1 MSFGPS
7 DRRQRY
13 RPADED
19 AASAR
24 EWTAY
29 SPRYSSTPGP
39 AVGTPVIEVSGAVE
53 DRVEQ
58 VWLPLLRGNGQRT
71 HPGDGRRSPSAHVP
85 GHRERPFECAPLP
98 GVHFVRR
105 AR

>member
-7 DRRQRY
+7 DRRQHY

-58 VWLPLLRGNGQRT
+58 VLAAVTAG
-71 HPGDGRRSPSAHVP
+71 
-85 GHRERPFECAPLP
+85 
-98 GVHFVRR
+98 
-105 AR
+105 

>member
-24 EWTAY
+24 EWNRILRALLTD
-29 SPRYSSTPGP
+29 RGL

-58 VWLPLLRGNGQRT
+58 VLAAVTAG
-71 HPGDGRRSPSAHVP
+71 
-85 GHRERPFECAPLP
+85 
-98 GVHFVRR
+98 
-105 AR
+105 